1 MVNILRDWRLVV
13 LWALSLGIV
22 GVLTAAAQVSPPT
35 RNPQTFLL
43 DSPTILSGDDVG
55 FRLERVR
62 DGVPVGRVVVRVDGR
77 WVEPQTR

>member
-1 MVNILRDWRLVV
+1 MVNVLQDWRLLV
-13 LWALSLGIV
+13 LWVLSLGIV
-22 GVLTAAAQVSPPT
+22 GVLTAAAQVPPPS

-62 DGVPVGRVVVRVDGR
+62 DGVPVGRVVVRIDGR